1 MRIALSLLPA
11 LAVALSACTTVAV
24 PVIYP
29 HFVRTQPEVDGVLAT
44 AGVPRAGVQIKAC
57 QGLSESG
64 EAMTPSRCD
73 GVAVATTDAQG
84 RFHLESHGYV
94 DTDLLPYGDRSTFE
108 ILGVESGG
116 RELVWHQVWRRPA
129 PEHLTLACEL
139 GDRLVC
145 QSSQV
150 P

>member
-1 MRIALSLLPA
+1 MRISLFLLPA
-11 LAVALSACTTVAV
+11 LAATLSGCVNLA
-24 PVIYP
+24 P
-29 HFVRTQPEVDGVLAT
+29 HFVRTQPEVDGVLVT
-44 AGVPRAGVQIKAC
+44 AGAPRAGVRITAC

-64 EAMTPSRCD
+64 EELTPHRCD

-94 DTDLLPYGDRSTFE
+94 DTDVAPVGDRSTFA
-108 ILGVESGG
+108 ILGVEAGG
-116 RELVWHQVWRRPA
+116 RELVWHQVYRRPA
-129 PEHLTLACEL
+129 PPHVTLECEL

-145 QSSQV
+145 QPSQV

>member
-1 MRIALSLLPA
+1 MLGLAACANTYLP
-11 LAVALSACTTVAV
+11 
-24 PVIYP
+24 YP
-29 HFVRTQPEVDGVLAT
+29 HFVRTQPEVDGVLVT
-44 AGVPRAGVQIKAC
+44 AGLPRAGVRITAC

-64 EAMTPSRCD
+64 EQLTPSRCD
-73 GVAVATTDAQG
+73 RTAVAVTDAQG

-94 DTDLLPYGDRSTFE
+94 ETEAIPFGDQSTFE

-129 PEHLTLACEL
+129 PERLALACEL
-139 GDRLVC
+139 GERLVC
-145 QSSQV
+145 HAPQV